1 MPTRDS
7 DGCGIL
13 NRIHKEYDA
22 PKSPPVIEVH
32 HAENSQVGSLE
43 ASWAVEVDLEETTET
58 ATESE
63 EDLLITPG
71 QHLMDDISI
80 SGSQDPSDEV
90 MLTITE
96 ETQGLKRKDIRRS
109 SEEGNSDSV
118 NDIFMSV
125 GSFVNSF
132 NPFGANVNE
141 TKKRN
146 DKKKV
151 RKDDDNVQ
159 DG

>member
-1 MPTRDS
+1 M
-7 DGCGIL
+7 
-13 NRIHKEYDA
+13 
-22 PKSPPVIEVH
+22 IEVH
-32 HAENSQVGSLE
+32 DAENSQVGSLE

-96 ETQGLKRKDIRRS
+96 ETQGLKRKDNGRS